1 MNQRDEEN
9 VEQLLRE
16 TRTRLQRLEETEQ
29 LRIEAFSRARKTLER
44 IRKRR
49 NRGGVPMWEAA
60 QRAALRIVVL
70 ALGCVLLITGA
81 NTLDATFGGAA
92 IVASFAVLLV
102 EGLR

>member
-1 MNQRDEEN
+1 MSADDQS

-16 TRTRLQRLEETEQ
+16 SAERLRWLQETEQ
-29 LRIEAFSRARKTLER
+29 HRVEAFSAAQKTLER

-49 NRGGVPMWEAA
+49 HKGAVATWEAA
-60 QRAALRIVVL
+60 QRAAVRIVVL

-81 NTLDATFGGAA
+81 NTLDATFGGVA
-92 IVASFAVLLV
+92 IVASFAVLLA